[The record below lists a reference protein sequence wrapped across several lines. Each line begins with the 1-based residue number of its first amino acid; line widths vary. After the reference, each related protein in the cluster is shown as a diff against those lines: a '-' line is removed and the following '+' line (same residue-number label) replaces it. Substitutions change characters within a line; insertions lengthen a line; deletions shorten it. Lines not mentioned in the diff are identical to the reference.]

1 MADLTDQLPAESS
14 SALADDV
21 SLAQKAAFTGGALTA
36 CVMTAA
42 AVMNRL
48 HRADRIPPTQLPKA
62 VDAPVGSIHIMEG
75 EARYYYRQGNGTP
88 IVLLHGINAAASS
101 FELKPVFEHL
111 VETTDRPI
119 YALEWMGFGRSERP
133 AMRYTPELYLRQL
146 RRFLSEVAG
155 GEADIVA
162 LSLGCEYAASV
173 AATFPM
179 LVRKVVLIAPTG
191 LTTREEFST
200 WSRLLT
206 GLAYKTGF
214 FELFFHRLTRRESLA
229 RFYEQHVFPDGAV
242 PPALIDYAYRSSHVQ
257 GAHRAPRH
265 FIDGSLFLQ
274 QAARRAYRNMHV
286 PTLLVPPTTSKG
298 TIQNFDLLPDL
309 LSANPSHMRAAPI
322 GNSLLP
328 HWETPT
334 GFFNIVDLFLN
345 D

>member
-1 MADLTDQLPAESS
+1 MADLTDQPSADASS
-14 SALADDV
+14 ILDDNV

-36 CVMTAA
+36 GVMTAA
-42 AVMNRL
+42 AVVNRL
-48 HRADRIPPTQLPKA
+48 HRADRIPPAQLPKA
-62 VDAPVGSIHIMEG
+62 VDAPIGSIRILEG

-101 FELKPVFEHL
+101 FELKPIFEHL
-111 VETTDRPI
+111 VETTDRPV
-119 YALEWMGFGRSERP
+119 YALDWMGFGRSERP
-133 AMRYTPELYLRQL
+133 AIQYTPELYLRQL

-191 LTTREEFST
+191 LTTQEQFST

-206 GLAYKTGF
+206 GVAYTTGF

-229 RFYEQHVFPDGAV
+229 CFYEQQIFPDGAV
-242 PPALIDYAYRSSHVQ
+242 PPALIEYAYQSSHVE
-257 GAHRAPRH
+257 GAHRAPRY
-265 FIDGSLFLQ
+265 FVDGSLFLQ
-274 QAARRAYRNMHV
+274 QAARRAYRNMDV
-286 PTLLVPPTTSKG
+286 PTLLVPPTTSTG
-298 TIQNFDLLPDL
+298 TIQNFNLLSDL

-328 HWETPT
+328 HWETPAA
-334 GFFNIVDLFLN
+334 FFNVVDLFMN